1 MDGDKMDAENGN
13 DMEVEQEEAEETAST
28 QNEKQVYI
36 PGVSRALKDGEEL
49 TFDPEAY
56 KLFYS
61 FETRWSCLSFDT
73 VKDNL
78 GDRSDFPLQCYI
90 VAGTQADK
98 PKNNEIVVMGLK
110 NLNALE
116 EDDDE
121 DELSDEESDSEDDEK
136 KEAIMH
142 SVTISHYGG
151 INRVKVE
158 RLGDGTVCAVWNDMG
173 KVQLWNVTNALNE
186 CSKMTAAKN
195 DEKQVQEKPLFSFST
210 KKEGYALGWSKM
222 KQGDFASGDQSRNI
236 HIYRMHEGGTWAVD
250 QKALNGH
257 SGKFLLLLLP
267 SCTVNLRFPSG
278 SVEDVHWSPTEE
290 GLLASCSCDGTIKL
304 WDTRSSPASACVCT
318 VDKAHTSDVNVLSW
332 NSQEALLVSGGD
344 DAELKIWSL
353 KTIQFGQPV
362 ARFKYHSAPI
372 TSVEWLPQESTTFM
386 ASGEDD
392 QVTIWDIATEA
403 DSQDAVVGV
412 PPQLMFLHLGQK
424 EVKEVHWHPQIAGL
438 AITTSLDGFN
448 VFKTINI

>member
-73 VKDNL
+73 VRDNH
-78 GDRSDFPLQCYI
+78 GDRSDFPLECYV

-110 NLNALE
+110 NLHALE
-116 EDDDE
+116 EEEDE
-121 DELSDEESDSEDDEK
+121 DELSDEDSDSEDDEK

-210 KKEGYALGWSKM
+210 KKEGYALGWSKT

-236 HIYRMHEGGTWAVD
+236 HIYRMHEA
-250 QKALNGH
+250 
-257 SGKFLLLLLP
+257 P
-267 SCTVNLRFPSG
+267 RTVNICSPVG

>member
-158 RLGDGTVCAVWNDMG
+158 RLGDGAVCAVWNDMG

-222 KQGDFASGDQSRNI
+222 KQVGSEFFRAYKHFPKYAIQGDFASGDQSRNI

-318 VDKAHTSDVNVLSW
+318 VDKAHTSDVNVISW

-392 QVTIWDIATEA
+392 QYGMDLCA
-403 DSQDAVVGV
+403 DMS
-412 PPQLMFLHLGQK
+412 LS
-424 EVKEVHWHPQIAGL
+424 VHTLKRTHTWLEYPF
-438 AITTSLDGFN
+438 TNDE
-448 VFKTINI
+448 K